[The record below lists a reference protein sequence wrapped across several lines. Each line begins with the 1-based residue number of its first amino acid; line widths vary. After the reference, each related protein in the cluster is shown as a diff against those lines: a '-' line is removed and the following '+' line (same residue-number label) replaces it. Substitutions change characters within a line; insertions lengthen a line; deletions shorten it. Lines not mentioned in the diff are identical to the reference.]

1 MDEIIK
7 GVTLTKLRVIK
18 GPKGSIIKLLDSS
31 SEILKKSKEIYF
43 STIYFNKIKGWNLH
57 KKMTVNLAC
66 IVGKIKIILYDNRKN
81 SKTYKTINKFKLS
94 KKKLFLLTIPPNIWF
109 SFKNEDVKKKEC
121 VLINCASIKH
131 DSKEYLKKAIN
142 NKDIPYKW

>member
-7 GVTLTKLRVIK
+7 GVTLTKLRAIK

-57 KKMTVNLAC
+57 KKMVLNL
-66 IVGKIKIILYDNRKN
+66 IVIKD
-81 SKTYKTINKFKLS
+81 LS
-94 KKKLFLLTIPPNIWF
+94 L
-109 SFKNEDVKKKEC
+109 
-121 VLINCASIKH
+121 
-131 DSKEYLKKAIN
+131 
-142 NKDIPYKW
+142 